1 MSEKKMKCLFLITGM
16 PMGGAER
23 VMSTLANEL
32 VSQGHQVRLITLKE
46 AISAYKLDQRVEF
59 IGGNAKAE
67 SHNRVIRFV
76 QSSIAAIK
84 GAIFYRKQ
92 LKEYNPDIVLSF
104 LTNTNLLAVINNYI
118 SRKKYP
124 IIISERCDPRKR
136 SKLLINLCNRVY
148 PLADCIVCQSRE
160 IENYF
165 LEKKPNAITS
175 VIPNPVNEE
184 CINTQSINKRKNL
197 IVSAGRLNN
206 QKNYDLLIDAFSDI
220 EKDYSDYYV
229 EIYGQGPE
237 KDRLQEKVN
246 QLGLQE
252 RILFKGVKTN
262 VMKHISDA
270 KLYIM
275 SSDFEGFPNAL
286 VEAMASGLPVIST
299 DFPTGVAR
307 ELIRDE
313 ENGYVIPV
321 GDRKKLS
328 QAMVKIISNEEI
340 QKKMST
346 NNVKLREQLN
356 VNNIVSKWNK
366 LFMETIMKEKDYAGN

>member
-23 VMSTLANEL
+23 VMSTLANEF

-46 AISAYKLDQRVEF
+46 AISAYKLDQSVEF

-76 QSSIAAIK
+76 QSFIAAIK
-84 GAIFYRKQ
+84 GTLFYRKQ

-124 IIISERCDPRKR
+124 VIISERCDPRKR
-136 SKLLINLCNRVY
+136 SKLLINLCNKVY
-148 PLADCIVCQSRE
+148 PLANCIVCQSRE

-165 LEKKPNAITS
+165 LEKNPNVITS

-184 CINTQSINKRKNL
+184 CINTKSINKRKNL

-252 RILFKGVKTN
+252 KILFKGVKTN

-270 KLYIM
+270 RLYIM

-340 QKKMST
+340 QKKMSI

-356 VNNIVSKWNK
+356 VNNIVGKWNK

>member
-1 MSEKKMKCLFLITGM
+1 ML
-16 PMGGAER
+16 
-23 VMSTLANEL
+23 
-32 VSQGHQVRLITLKE
+32 
-46 AISAYKLDQRVEF
+46 

>member
-175 VIPNPVNEE
+175 VIPNPVKEE

>member
-1 MSEKKMKCLFLITGM
+1 M
-16 PMGGAER
+16 
-23 VMSTLANEL
+23 
-32 VSQGHQVRLITLKE
+32 
-46 AISAYKLDQRVEF
+46 
-59 IGGNAKAE
+59 
-67 SHNRVIRFV
+67 
-76 QSSIAAIK
+76 
-84 GAIFYRKQ
+84 
-92 LKEYNPDIVLSF
+92 KEYNPDIVLSF

>member
-23 VMSTLANEL
+23 VMSTLANEF

-46 AISAYKLDQRVEF
+46 AISAYKLDQSVEF

-76 QSSIAAIK
+76 QSFIAAIK
-84 GAIFYRKQ
+84 GTLFYRKQ

-124 IIISERCDPRKR
+124 VIISERCDPRKR
-136 SKLLINLCNRVY
+136 SKLLINLCNKVY
-148 PLADCIVCQSRE
+148 PLANCIVCQSRE

-165 LEKKPNAITS
+165 LEKNPNVITS

-184 CINTQSINKRKNL
+184 CINTKNINKRKNI

-252 RILFKGVKTN
+252 KILFKGVKTN

-270 KLYIM
+270 RLYIM

-356 VNNIVSKWNK
+356 VNNIVGKWNK